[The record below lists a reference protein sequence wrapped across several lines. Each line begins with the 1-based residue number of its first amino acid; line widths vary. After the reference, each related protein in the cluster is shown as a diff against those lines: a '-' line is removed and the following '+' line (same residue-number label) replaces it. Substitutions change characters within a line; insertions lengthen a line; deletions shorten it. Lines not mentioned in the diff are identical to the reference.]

1 MSSFLGVRGFAV
13 SKWSKH
19 KSEAIEFAKFINQTE
34 YAIKRFET
42 TYELP
47 PLKSALE
54 SAVIQENEYARAFV
68 IQSKYSYPMPSV
80 PETQAVWQPF
90 SEALRAIYTGKLE
103 IKKGI
108 DTGVENIR
116 EVIRDMYRDQ
126 DDDFGE
132 LYK

>member
-1 MSSFLGVRGFAV
+1 MA
-13 SKWSKH
+13 
-19 KSEAIEFAKFINQTE
+19 T
-34 YAIKRFET
+34 
-42 TYELP
+42 
-47 PLKSALE
+47 
-54 SAVIQENEYARAFV
+54 
-68 IQSKYSYPMPSV
+68 
-80 PETQAVWQPF
+80 F